1 MSKIKFI
8 YFDAANTLIHKP
20 DLWLKF
26 DEVLKKYNYEIDP
39 QTLRR
44 NHKLTSERIK
54 FPDNTS
60 KEFYSLFN
68 KEVLISL
75 GISPTEEII
84 NDIFNNCT
92 YLAWKKFD
100 DVDFLK
106 EIKIPLG
113 IISNFNISLKE
124 KITKII
130 DIPFAEFI
138 VSEEQTF
145 SKPDK
150 RLYEYAIQ
158 KINIPPQEILYIGDS
173 IKLDIEPA
181 NSLGMQT
188 LLIDRDLIYPDFK
201 KRIASFNELKY
212 LI

>member
-20 DLWLKF
+20 DLWIKF
-26 DEVLKKYNYEIDP
+26 DEILKKYNYNIDTV
-39 QTLRR
+39 TLKK

-60 KEFYSLFN
+60 KDFYNLFN

-92 YLAWKKFD
+92 YLPWKKFD

-106 EIKIPLG
+106 EIKIPFG

-124 KITKII
+124 KIKKII
-130 DIPFAEFI
+130 DTPFAEFI
-138 VSEEQTF
+138 VSEEQNF

-150 RLYEYAIQ
+150 RLYEYAVN
-158 KINIPPQEILYIGDS
+158 KINIPSNEILYIGDS

-181 NSLGMQT
+181 KDIGMQT
-188 LLIDRDLIYPDFK
+188 LLIDRDFIYPDFEN
-201 KRIASFNELKY
+201 RITSFNELKF